1 MNIIAD
7 ARHQKKPLHIIY
19 SDIKGAFPSVP
30 YQAFSDAL
38 AALGLDGAFLDLI
51 KNTQLDFTC
60 VAKGPTGF
68 SSALPKQNGV
78 HEGDCLSPTLFCL
91 VFNMYFH

>member
-19 SDIKGAFPSVP
+19 SDIKGAFSSVP
-30 YQAFSDAL
+30 YQAFSDVL

-51 KNTQLDFTC
+51 
-60 VAKGPTGF
+60 
-68 SSALPKQNGV
+68 
-78 HEGDCLSPTLFCL
+78 
-91 VFNMYFH
+91 